1 MNHKVEHKW
10 VLVYDNETLVV
21 VMLTLLEDNEVGT
34 LKEVE
39 LFDTESE
46 AMERIDELNLIYT
59 PEQD

>member
-1 MNHKVEHKW
+1 MNHKVKNKW
-10 VLVYDNETLVV
+10 VLVYDKETLIV

-59 PEQD
+59 PEQY